1 MVKAKIGE
9 GPAGAGV
16 GSRTIQRGAN
26 CLQTWS
32 QTAWVQ
38 FWALPLTGLQ
48 FGARTLTSLDLS
60 FLIYKMGLN
69 DNRAGP

>member
-16 GSRTIQRGAN
+16 GSRTIQRGAVYRHGVRPPRSN
-26 CLQTWS
+26 SGLCLS
-32 QTAWVQ
+32 WVCNLGQ
-38 FWALPLTGLQ
+38 GL
-48 FGARTLTSLDLS
+48 LTSLDLS